1 MPTVTSVAL
10 ACSSL
15 DFMGQRASLEGNL
28 GQVQSRYVGTR
39 KTFVDEAPQTAY
51 QERSKPPMLTF
62 PD

>member
-1 MPTVTSVAL
+1 
-10 ACSSL
+10 
-15 DFMGQRASLEGNL
+15 MGQRASLEGNL